1 MTARRNR
8 SDAGQETRTL
18 LIDVA
23 ERLFAE
29 RGFEAVTVADIR
41 TAAGQ
46 RNASV
51 VNYYFGSKEN
61 LLRAILEHRLPAV
74 NASRDAMMRERLGEG
89 GDVNARDALWC
100 LVQPLADTLHGDNHY
115 VALLDRLVETDLL
128 GNAFHAADPAG
139 SASAFAIDDVLY
151 DAIGHVP
158 DSVRRQRIMMVY
170 DSMLRT
176 LARYDRAG
184 TTPSRTELS
193 GLIDAWEGL
202 LAAPIREGDTTN
214 ARTASSPTGAGD
226 GLGRA

>member
-18 LIDVA
+18 LIEVA

-29 RGFEAVTVADIR
+29 RGYEAVTVADIR

-51 VNYYFGSKEN
+51 VGYYFGSKEN

-74 NASRDAMMRERLGEG
+74 NARREAMMRENLGEG
-89 GDVNARDALWC
+89 DANARDALWC
-100 LVQPLADTLHGDNHY
+100 LVQPLADTLHGNNHY

-151 DAIGHVP
+151 AAIGHVP

-184 TTPSRTELS
+184 TKPGRAELT
-193 GLIDAWEGL
+193 GLVDAWEGL
-202 LAAPIREGDTTN
+202 LRAPIRDRNTTYPSN
-214 ARTASSPTGAGD
+214 ASRPTR
-226 GLGRA
+226 GL